1 MSLVAFHRFLIG
13 TAIVFCVGFAVWEA
27 AAARSGGGSWE
38 WVWAA
43 LSLAA
48 AGALGYYLRH
58 LGRFLGTGEGG
69 SRS

>member
-1 MSLVAFHRFLIG
+1 MSLVSFHRFLIG

-27 AAARSGGGSWE
+27 AAARGGGDSWA

-48 AGALGYYLRH
+48 AGVLVYYLRH
-58 LGRFLGTGEGG
+58 LDRFLGTGGGG
-69 SRS
+69 SRP